1 MKTARRVITL
11 ILFIVFLIA
20 GFTAVVILPRD
31 EASAQQ
37 ENRKLADF
45 PSFSFE
51 RLKSGKFTSD
61 FETYLSDNVGYRST
75 LMSVSAAYKNSKGI
89 NEYGKLVE
97 TNGDLGT
104 GSTKKSELLVTDDR
118 VMEVYRADEQAQE
131 EYIKMLDFY
140 AEKLPA
146 SINLYSMIIPTQI
159 DFMPFYKTVGDDEK
173 ENIDYLYSNFN
184 KRVKNI
190 NVYDTLK
197 EHFDAGEYVYFRT
210 DHHWTSL
217 GAYYA
222 YCKMGA
228 DMGFGTLRLDEF
240 QKGEVKDFTGYL
252 YSQAQAPYLDS
263 HKDTIEYYKNALNDI
278 TFKCTTFSY
287 IPDQEFDYT
296 GKMFDLSRGASYNMF
311 LGGDQPYIEIDSN
324 SPNKKTLVMLKDSY
338 SNALIPWL
346 TCAYSKIIVVD
357 ARTFDQSITKILN
370 TTPVDDFL
378 ITNYILGTNFRDY
391 IKLCHDIY

>member
-75 LMSVSAAYKNSKGI
+75 FMSVSAAYKTSKGI

-252 YSQAQAPYLDS
+252 YSQAQAP
-263 HKDTIEYYKNALNDI
+263 
-278 TFKCTTFSY
+278 
-287 IPDQEFDYT
+287 
-296 GKMFDLSRGASYNMF
+296 
-311 LGGDQPYIEIDSN
+311 
-324 SPNKKTLVMLKDSY
+324 
-338 SNALIPWL
+338 
-346 TCAYSKIIVVD
+346 
-357 ARTFDQSITKILN
+357 
-370 TTPVDDFL
+370 
-378 ITNYILGTNFRDY
+378 
-391 IKLCHDIY
+391 